1 VRKLKI
7 GSLFAGI
14 GGFDLG
20 LERTGGFETAWFCE
34 IEDYPTKILNKN
46 WPGVPVYPDVTQLK
60 GDTVAPVDILTGGFP
75 CQDISAAGRG
85 AGIDGDRSGLWFEFA
100 RVIGELRPRYVIA
113 ENSPL
118 LRSRGLNAVLGSLAA
133 LGYDAEWDCVP
144 ARAFGAPHQR
154 DRIWV
159 VAYTEDYRPHSSP
172 GPQGR
177 ELPCEPCPED
187 PERCDAC
194 GGWPVGGVPTHSN
207 DERTGRGCEWAKA
220 CSPAGS
226 TYFWPAEP
234 DLPRV
239 DDGVPN
245 RVDRIKCLGNAL
257 IPPIPEWIGHRI
269 LAWEAGEASTVTNGN
284 VAGSRHAGER
294 RNHEN

>member
-1 VRKLKI
+1 MTKLKV

-34 IEDYPTKILNKN
+34 IEKYPTKILNQR
-46 WPGVPVYPDVTQLK
+46 WPGVPVYPDITKLK
-60 GDTVAPVDILTGGFP
+60 GEEVEPIDILTGGFP

-85 AGIDGDRSGLWFEFA
+85 EGIQGSRSSLWFEFA
-100 RVIGELRPRYVIA
+100 RIIGELRPRYVIA

-118 LRSRGLNAVLGSLAA
+118 LKTRGLNTVLGSLAA

-154 DRIWV
+154 DRIWI
-159 VAYTEDYRPHSSP
+159 VAYPEGDRRPAPRLTERTRTP
-172 GPQGR
+172 GETAADPGGAGLQGR
-177 ELPCEPCPED
+177 PVPGSDGAEVA
-187 PERCDAC
+187 RCGDSC
-194 GGWPVGGVPTHSN
+194 GCRPLGGVPTHAN
-207 DERTGRGCEWAKA
+207 YERAGRGCQREKA
-220 CSPAGS
+220 SASPGS
-226 TYFWPAEP
+226 SYEWPAEP
-234 DLPRV
+234 GLPRV
-239 DDGVPN
+239 DDGVPD

-269 LAWEAGEASTVTNGN
+269 LEWEAELD
-284 VAGSRHAGER
+284 R
-294 RNHEN
+294 